1 VNGSGGSQRFA
12 LLPRNAYH
20 QPSIQY
26 LDLRISRRFPIGE
39 KMRLEVLGE
48 AFNFFN
54 RTQVTGVNPTIYGF
68 STTGCPAGGSLQ
80 CLTFN
85 TPFQQVTGADSTL
98 FRERQ
103 VQLAVRFEF

>member
-1 VNGSGGSQRFA
+1 MLFRS
-12 LLPRNAYH
+12 
-20 QPSIQY
+20 
-26 LDLRISRRFPIGE
+26 
-39 KMRLEVLGE
+39 
-48 AFNFFN
+48 FN

-68 STTGCPAGGSLQ
+68 STTGCTAGGSLQ

-85 TPFQQVTGADSTL
+85 TPFQQMTGADSTL